1 MPHVSHAAAYV
12 DATLIEQLSS
22 ALARGA
28 LFLTPNTRL
37 AGQLRQILD
46 AIRLD
51 QLEAENVQVDTS
63 VWQTPTVIP
72 FETWAISSWQSAM
85 LTGEVP
91 ARLILTPGQDALYW
105 EQALAQSEA
114 SVSLL
119 SKSAA
124 ASQARQGYQLLG
136 QSLVPIEQH
145 EFEFNSAIDSRA
157 YLEWIKNYQQIV
169 GKSVHIPLVDAQAQL
184 LSLPSNRFLLD
195 SQLSDTE
202 TFDQQNP
209 MLVMVGFHA
218 PTALQLALANKYV
231 GLGSE
236 VSAEVSVELSA
247 DTDGNIASRVVF
259 LQLSKRCQQLNTSA
273 YTDFASEVKAAAH
286 WSKAIQ
292 QQQPDARIAIVI
304 QNLSQQ
310 KMLVERSFI
319 EVFEPDKAFDAD
331 SILQNDFNISAGI
344 PLSES
349 GLVKIALLI
358 IDSLARP
365 LSIEEWQ
372 SVLMSPYIGGNFK
385 YRRALLDNA
394 YEAGER
400 EYTLAQISRLL
411 LWRSNGFAK
420 GLDDAEQN
428 SVDASDK
435 APATL
440 SAGLTQA
447 AQLYITSRTGGG
459 KAKNAFPSQWLPK
472 LRELLDLFIWPGQRT
487 LNSDEYQQLSSFD
500 SHCQLFAGLDN
511 IVGKVSLAKA
521 SSLFR
526 RHCQNQVFHRET
538 VKKTDGSQ
546 HVQILGAL
554 EASGQTFDYLWL
566 TGMSERQWPAPPQ
579 AHPLIPRG
587 IQIQY
592 AMPSA
597 SVEREFEYA
606 KRLTQGYLC
615 GANSI
620 NISYPTAIDD
630 IACHISPLLSSVANT
645 LELTLNDWS
654 ADPDDKNI
662 GGGLLDA
669 ASEPSDEL
677 KIELEEEQLFETIA
691 DHFGKP
697 LTLES
702 DPESEDKALLA
713 GGSAMLKDYNVNPLK
728 AYFKWRLGVKTPAAV
743 VVGVSPLER
752 GNTLHEALETI
763 WQALGGSAALQDC
776 TLAQIKQLLEGATE
790 EAVDQ
795 VLARRFT
802 PVSARLKQLEKQRLK
817 NILLNWLAIESERP
831 AFVIDALEK
840 PMVFTVGEPDS
851 ALNIQLRIDR
861 IDRLDDGQL
870 LMIDYKSGN
879 SFAAGWFD
887 ANVTEPQLPLYACAV
902 DDDEALNSSKGLAI
916 AYAKLKA
923 GELAYDG
930 IADDAGSAQDIK
942 GVTLLEKRRNCEAEE
957 WSSLLQHWRSR
968 FFDVANEIINASAV
982 VDINLRGIDDA
993 VYEPAMRLNSSATS
1007 SSVTVVS
1014 ATTSTAAKGEKS

>member
-1 MPHVSHAAAYV
+1 MPHASHAAAYI
-12 DATLIEQLSS
+12 DATLIEQLST
-22 ALARGA
+22 ALAQGA

-37 AGQLRQILD
+37 AGQLRLILD

-51 QLEAENVQVDTS
+51 QFEAENVQPDIS

-72 FETWAISSWQSAM
+72 FETWTISSWQSAM
-85 LTGEVP
+85 LAGEVP

-105 EQALAQSEA
+105 EQALEQSE
-114 SVSLL
+114 SSLSLL

-124 ASQARQGYQLLG
+124 SSQARQGYQLLR

-145 EFEFNSAIDSRA
+145 EFEFNSALDSRA

-169 GKSVHIPLVDAQAQL
+169 AKSTHIPLVDAQAQL
-184 LSLPSNRFLLD
+184 LSLPSKRFLLD

-202 TFDQQNP
+202 TIDQQKP

-218 PTALQLALANKYV
+218 PSALQLALANKYV
-231 GLGSE
+231 GPESDLSGG
-236 VSAEVSVELSA
+236 LSA
-247 DTDGNIASRVVF
+247 DADVDDTDVNKRVVF
-259 LQLSKRCQQLNTSA
+259 LQLSKRCQQLNSSA

-292 QQQPDARIAIVI
+292 IQQPDARIAIVI

-319 EVFEPDKAFDAD
+319 EVFEPDKVYDAD

-385 YRRALLDNA
+385 FRRALLDSA

-411 LWRSNGFAK
+411 LWRSNGFTK
-420 GLDDAEQN
+420 DLDDAEQD
-428 SVDASDK
+428 SVGAGDKEPAS
-435 APATL
+435 L
-440 SAGLTQA
+440 LAGLAQA
-447 AQLYITSRTGGG
+447 AQLYIASRSGGG
-459 KAKNAFPSQWLPK
+459 KAKSAFPSQWLPK
-472 LRELLDLFIWPGQRT
+472 FRELLNLFIWPGQRT

-500 SHCQLFAGLDN
+500 SHCQLFAGLDS

-566 TGMSERQWPAPPQ
+566 TGMSERQWPAAPQ

-630 IACHISPLLSSVANT
+630 ITCHISPLLSSVANT
-645 LELTLNDWS
+645 LDLSLNDWS
-654 ADPDDKNI
+654 ADPSDKNI
-662 GGGLLDA
+662 GGDLLAA
-669 ASEPSDEL
+669 ASELADEL
-677 KIELEEEQLFETIA
+677 NIELEDEQLFENIA

-697 LTLES
+697 LRLES
-702 DPESEDKALLA
+702 DPQLEDKALLA
-713 GGSAMLKDYNVNPLK
+713 GGSGMLKDYNVNPLK
-728 AYFKWRLGVKTPAAV
+728 AYFKWRLGVKAPAAV
-743 VVGVSPLER
+743 VLGVSPLER

-776 TLAQIKQLLEGATE
+776 TLAQIKQLLEETTE
-790 EAVDQ
+790 ESVDQ

-802 PVSARLKQLEKQRLK
+802 PVSSRLKQLEKQRLK
-817 NILLNWLAIESERP
+817 NILLSWLAIESERP

-840 PMVFTVGEPDS
+840 PMVCTIGEPES

-887 ANVTEPQLPLYACAV
+887 DNVTEPQLPLYACAV
-902 DDDEALNSSKGLAI
+902 DDDEAVSSSKGLAI

-930 IADDAGSAQDIK
+930 IADDAGSAQEIK
-942 GVTLLEKRRNCEAEE
+942 GITSLEKRRNCEAED

-968 FFDVANEIINASAV
+968 FVDVANEIINASAV
-982 VDINLRGIDDA
+982 VDINLRGVDDA
-993 VYEPAMRLNSSATS
+993 VYEPAMRLNSSATT
-1007 SSVTVVS
+1007 SSVTTSSV
-1014 ATTSTAAKGEKS
+1014 TTSTAAKGEAL